1 MYEILEALNDIDDDL
16 ILCYDF
22 CGVKRRKR
30 RIRHAVL
37 AAAAVLTAAVTGA
50 IGFFGITGG
59 KGNEPQ
65 QGGIAVLDVTETDA
79 DTESE
84 QTVAG
89 EIVDGVKTP
98 SNYEFEAVGE
108 ARLDMR
114 GTDYSQEKSIEL
126 YQKLMK
132 YYGVYDSTDPYPHYD
147 DNFGGAFISVPEEGY
162 LVIFLCDTSDEEIE
176 KIREAIGDSGYIIA
190 PVFYSYNTLI
200 DTVKQLNRFL
210 PSLLDEGIRISCIY
224 EDVKSNRVVVGIEDC
239 DDNDIAT
246 IKKYVDR
253 PFVIFKDI
261 KREYEASTSIRG
273 GHN

>member
-65 QGGIAVLDVTETDA
+65 QGCIAVLDVTETDA
-79 DTESE
+79 DTEAE
-84 QTVAG
+84 QTVA
-89 EIVDGVKTP
+89 EELADVVKTP
-98 SNYEFEAVGE
+98 SNYEFEAYGE
-108 ARLDMR
+108 ARLNMI

-132 YYGVYDSTDPYPHYD
+132 YYGVYDNTDPYPHYD
-147 DNFGGAFISVPEEGY
+147 DNFGGAFIADDGH
-162 LVIFLCDTSDEEIE
+162 LVVILCDTCEEEVDRI
-176 KIREAIGDSGYIIA
+176 KEAIGNNGYEIV
-190 PVFYSYNTLI
+190 PFHYSYNTLI
-200 DTVKQLNRFL
+200 QTIRQINAYL
-210 PSLLDEGIRISCIY
+210 PSIIDEGVRVSCVY
-224 EDVKSNRVVVGIEDC
+224 EDVSNNQVVVGIEDC
-239 DDNDIAT
+239 DDNDIA
-246 IKKYVDR
+246 IVKKYVDR
-253 PFVIFKDI
+253 PFIIFKNI
-261 KREYEASTSIRG
+261 NREYEASTYIRG
-273 GHN
+273 GL

>member
-37 AAAAVLTAAVTGA
+37 AAAAVLAVAVTGA

-65 QGGIAVLDVTETDA
+65 QGGIAVLDVTETD
-79 DTESE
+79 TESVE
-84 QTVAG
+84 AVTEAYSDRPN
-89 EIVDGVKTP
+89 IP
-98 SNYEFEAVGE
+98 SNYEFEAYGE
-108 ARLDMR
+108 ARLNMI

-147 DNFGGAFISVPEEGY
+147 DNFGGAFISGEGY
-162 LVIFLCDTSDEEIE
+162 LIIILCDTSDDEVN
-176 KIREAIGDSGYIIA
+176 KIQEAIGSDGYEIV
-190 PVFYSYNTLI
+190 PSHYSYNTLLQTI
-200 DTVKQLNRFL
+200 KQINAYL
-210 PSLLDEGIRISCIY
+210 PSIMDDGVRVSCVY
-224 EDVKSNRVVVGIEDC
+224 EDVSSNQVVVGIEDC
-239 DDNDIAT
+239 CDDDIA
-246 IKKYVDR
+246 IVKKYVDR

-261 KREYEASTSIRG
+261 KREYEASTYIRG